1 MTSCCPRRRMRWSGA
16 TGAIARCK
24 NRSTGYVRKLRS
36 AHAWRWTCGEKPK
49 GQGATKPST
58 PYMRHVLP
66 KATRYPCYSLLEAVR
81 KLMSNKSTSWK
92 SLKAWQETDYPISP
106 FLALPC
112 LWHKILPY
120 KGFVSRQPLTISRSC
135 ICQKTFLSP
144 CAADFRRDSIV
155 SPPSRVHPA
164 VRCIESFVL
173 ACAAPLVH
181 PKDFHHFVTE
191 VVDDFDGDAS

>member
-120 KGFVSRQPLTISRSC
+120 KGFVSRQPLIGKPQSVDGGLENT
-135 ICQKTFLSP
+135 
-144 CAADFRRDSIV
+144 
-155 SPPSRVHPA
+155 PPKA
-164 VRCIESFVL
+164 VCYESY
-173 ACAAPLVH
+173 AMNTGEP
-181 PKDFHHFVTE
+181 E
-191 VVDDFDGDAS
+191 GDAKEGGE